1 MKKIIFILTLVLSGL
16 GFADERPFQSFFGI
30 KTTQPLAVVAAMDEL
45 SEANCP
51 GTASIRLMNELFNG
65 NDETTHT
72 IVITYPDKEAYKLW
86 AASFSNCPAS
96 GKFLQTMSKISEQT
110 FQFMGMPLLAEG
122 DSNED
127 QVFNVFLMDVSD
139 PAAYGKAY
147 AKLMSTGQCPSS
159 YALIAMGP
167 GQDIETYGTHF
178 AYCGYKTIDSYLD
191 AYMNNVTPT
200 KEYLSFVNE
209 VSDIRTL
216 KATNMSAVVKDWVPS
231 D

>member
-1 MKKIIFILTLVLSGL
+1 MVLSGL

-96 GKFLQTMSKISEQT
+96 ENFFKQCQRFLSR
-110 FQFMGMPLLAEG
+110 L
-122 DSNED
+122 SN
-127 QVFNVFLMDVSD
+127 S
-139 PAAYGKAY
+139 
-147 AKLMSTGQCPSS
+147 
-159 YALIAMGP
+159 
-167 GQDIETYGTHF
+167 
-178 AYCGYKTIDSYLD
+178 
-191 AYMNNVTPT
+191 
-200 KEYLSFVNE
+200 
-209 VSDIRTL
+209 
-216 KATNMSAVVKDWVPS
+216 WVCHCS
-231 D
+231 